1 MKYNLENKKNKF
13 AERTLK
19 IFSETLFELLEK
31 NSFEKITVNEICE
44 ISNYPRATFYNYF
57 EDINDLLNYCFESMS
72 KEIKIND
79 YVEMKEEE
87 RIYIIFDRLY
97 NYMEQ
102 YEKRLKRII
111 RNNDMNGI
119 FIYSLKMFLKEKI
132 VIILKDCNCIL
143 CNEVPPELMAEYYSD
158 VLRLLLYWAFCK
170 NDKISK
176 EKTTKYLKI
185 LLGNKLP

>member
-79 YVEMKEEE
+79 YVEMKEEK

-102 YEKRLKRII
+102 Y
-111 RNNDMNGI
+111 
-119 FIYSLKMFLKEKI
+119 
-132 VIILKDCNCIL
+132 
-143 CNEVPPELMAEYYSD
+143 
-158 VLRLLLYWAFCK
+158 
-170 NDKISK
+170 
-176 EKTTKYLKI
+176 
-185 LLGNKLP
+185 